1 MATVKDF
8 CLRRPDGCAPGVP
21 LPDNKRLDEWVTK
34 DDMDFTKLKKP
45 EDKKEKKEPAAGK
58 KRRKKKKVE
67 EGEDEEGTAA
77 AAAGSG
83 GGHGG
88 GNVRGLPVA
97 PQLPGPSSV
106 HLSAVPRGF
115 PDDNCVSSSPALL
128 GRVEHEC
135 SGAIAPWHFIALHF
149 HCHPRKLT
157 TCVYAPGV
165 LATFLDQAVR
175 L

>member
-115 PDDNCVSSSPALL
+115 PDDNCVCL
-128 GRVEHEC
+128 R
-135 SGAIAPWHFIALHF
+135 
-149 HCHPRKLT
+149 PR
-157 TCVYAPGV
+157 P
-165 LATFLDQAVR
+165 FWAV
-175 L
+175 